1 MSHLTEVSWKPPKND
16 GGAPITGYVVEK
28 REASKRTW
36 TPLPGGPVKATSV
49 TVPDLKPG
57 LTYFFRVMAQN
68 ANGWSEPTETESP
81 LRVEALSKPP
91 TAPDAPKVSE
101 VTATTCQL
109 TIQPPS
115 SDGGSPLRFY
125 HLEKQANQKGSWVR
139 ACKDK
144 LPIPVGTEDKPLT
157 VTVTDLVADNTYE
170 FRVAAENADCLTGE
184 FSRPSHRVST
194 KPPFNVPGR
203 PSRPELKI
211 ATENTATVTWN
222 PPYDDGGDAVKRY
235 TVQYKVNDC

>member
-1 MSHLTEVSWKPPKND
+1 MGQHVKGNEFVCATWPTS
-16 GGAPITGYVVEK
+16 GAVNSSALVADLESCRVRRGVADLSVKCLQSTDRSKQMVNVRCFDYV
-28 REASKRTW
+28 RS
-36 TPLPGGPVKATSV
+36 
-49 TVPDLKPG
+49 
-57 LTYFFRVMAQN
+57 N
-68 ANGWSEPTETESP
+68 AAC
-81 LRVEALSKPP
+81 RKPP

-101 VTATTCQL
+101 VSATTCQV

-144 LPIPVGTEDKPLT
+144 LPIPVGAEDKPLT
-157 VTVTDLVADNTYE
+157 VTVTDLVADNVYE

-184 FSRPSHRVST
+184 FSRPSQRVST

-203 PSRPELKI
+203 PSRPELKM
-211 ATENTATVTWN
+211 ATENTATVTWS
-222 PPYDDGGDAVKRY
+222 PPYDDGGDAVKKY
-235 TVQYKVNDC
+235 IVQYKVTDY